1 MLSYLVPPVV
11 VVFLAGILVK
21 RITPVAALTTL
32 VVMQAAG
39 LVGFLAIE
47 VGGMVDLQ
55 FLYAS
60 GISVVL
66 SVLVLTGVT
75 MVTTPREYGE
85 IEDVTWSRSFWSEES
100 AALEGVPLWKN
111 YRVLTVVMLA
121 VTAIIVY
128 TFR

>member
-1 MLSYLVPPVV
+1 M
-11 VVFLAGILVK
+11 
-21 RITPVAALTTL
+21 
-32 VVMQAAG
+32 
-39 LVGFLAIE
+39 
-47 VGGMVDLQ
+47 DLQ

-111 YRVLTVVMLA
+111 YRVLTVIMLA

>member
-32 VVMQAAG
+32 VVMQTAG